1 MVPFRLLVRFKVFQ
15 LVGVAALAVPINTF
29 LGTVSGIQLAMASS
43 LLVGCGV
50 VSTALWFFS
59 RRYLGE
65 IAVLQAPGS
74 QPQLQFS
81 TLDFWGNRKDNLIS
95 IEDLVPP
102 LEQLSSGS
110 MVQVAEQPFIP
121 IDVTGN
127 NGRQYFISL
136 RHGDLAN
143 KEDLLKLLKG

>member
-1 MVPFRLLVRFKVFQ
+1 M
-15 LVGVAALAVPINTF
+15 
-29 LGTVSGIQLAMASS
+29 SGIQLAMASS

-81 TLDFWGNRKDNLIS
+81 TLDFWGNRK
-95 IEDLVPP
+95 V
-102 LEQLSSGS
+102 SSCSGTVTSLGS
-110 MVQVAEQPFIP
+110 
-121 IDVTGN
+121 
-127 NGRQYFISL
+127 R
-136 RHGDLAN
+136 
-143 KEDLLKLLKG
+143 LLTLQTFTACP

>member
-1 MVPFRLLVRFKVFQ
+1 M
-15 LVGVAALAVPINTF
+15 ALCW
-29 LGTVSGIQLAMASS
+29 LQGTVSGTQVVVASS

-81 TLDFWGNRKDNLIS
+81 TLDFWGNREVSLCIS
-95 IEDLVPP
+95 
-102 LEQLSSGS
+102 SST
-110 MVQVAEQPFIP
+110 M
-121 IDVTGN
+121 
-127 NGRQYFISL
+127 
-136 RHGDLAN
+136 
-143 KEDLLKLLKG
+143 